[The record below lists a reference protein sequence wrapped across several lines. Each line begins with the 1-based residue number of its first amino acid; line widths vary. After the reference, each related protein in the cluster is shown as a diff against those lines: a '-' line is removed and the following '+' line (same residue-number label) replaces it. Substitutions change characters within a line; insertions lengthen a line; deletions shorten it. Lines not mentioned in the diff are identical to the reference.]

1 MKFNDLLSFLQA
13 SKNSQITVHRGGLA
27 CRAKLACSL
36 LQKGRSVAL
45 VARNPAER
53 LELKA
58 LLQLFTPQLS
68 AGDVAPGLA
77 SWDEPFLHFPPVQP
91 GVQNKAENAQRM
103 AALFGLQNKSGPV
116 GILSCL
122 DNFLLKTP
130 PKNWLPNHN
139 LLVQNGQDIAQDFLL
154 EQAIAWGYVR
164 QPMLSQPGEISVRGD
179 ILDIFVPGYN
189 HPVRIEFFGDS
200 IEQIRLFDVS
210 SQRSIAACD
219 ELMIIPAAPI
229 VFAPSEVDEAKKY
242 WQQLEKAGSVASALV
257 DKLWRGVER
266 DGLLASLQ
274 PGLFYE
280 QSSNLMAQLP
290 QDTIFLLPP
299 AEELGGLFEEEL
311 ARWKKIME
319 GSQDAEQAGEASEKS
334 WQPVKSGLPGA
345 TLAQPLKLI
354 LTSQDDILKRIK
366 ASSRV
371 FFEEL
376 PFGPSALAGDEE
388 NFALNSPSGP
398 QSTWHAGPH
407 ASPYA
412 SLNAAS
418 PHANLKAASP
428 DASPAAILDFPE
440 RSIRSFSELFPLPG
454 DRERPWNRFVEQL
467 KAWKGEAKTV
477 LLSFPTARSRAKFL
491 NLIEQDGINPVLNY
505 NPATPGIY
513 ALVSPFRQGAELPWA
528 GLIILGEDV
537 IQPRKQGSERVKSR
551 AFAGLDKYDDLKPG
565 DHLVHRDFGVGR
577 FEGLHSLK
585 LGDVEADF
593 LLLIYSDDDKFYLP
607 VDRLSLIQ
615 RFKGPDGLVPP
626 LDKLGGSSWQASK
639 SKVKKAI
646 EQIAQDLVEMY
657 AYRKLAKGYGY
668 GQVNELF
675 SEFEASFGFEET
687 PDQARAIDEVLE
699 DMDRPEA
706 MDRLV
711 CGDVG
716 FGKTEVALRA
726 AFRAAAAGKQVALLC
741 PTTVLAEQHYKTFTS
756 RLSGFGLNVG
766 LLSRFVSRKDQLTVL
781 ENSAKGL
788 IDVLIGTHRLL
799 SGDVKMPNLS
809 LLILDEEQRFG
820 VRHKEKLKQ
829 LKQNI
834 DVLTLTATPIPRT
847 LQLSIAGLRGL
858 SVIETAPPERK
869 PVASMVIQRD
879 DAVLKGVLERELARQ
894 GQIFWVYNRVQDIE
908 RVVEY
913 VRKLAPE
920 ARVAI
925 AHGQMPERQLEDAM
939 HKFWHGEIDILVCT
953 AIIESGLDFPRA
965 NTLVVDQAQH
975 FGLGQLYQLRGRVG
989 RSDLQA
995 YAVFVAPG
1003 ETKSAPKQ
1011 LGAFRER
1018 LRVILDMDYLGAG
1031 FQVAMED
1038 LRIRGA
1044 GNILGEAQSGH
1055 MARVGL
1061 DLYLEMLEEAVGRL
1075 KGDSRL
1081 EIKETELSIGI
1092 PALIPANYIQDSTQ
1106 RLKYYKA
1113 LSSAPDAKTQED
1125 VELELRDLFGP
1136 LPDEL
1141 INFIAVL
1148 VLKRLLTK
1156 LQVAKADIYES
1167 KLKLSWIG
1175 ASEAIDPVLFV
1186 TWVGQQQGRAKV
1198 LPQNAIEYKLNT
1210 SLPIAQRL
1218 LAACN
1223 DLQGLLAADKD

>member
-1 MKFNDLLSFLQA
+1 MKFNDLLAFLLA
-13 SKNSQITVHRGGLA
+13 SKTSQITVHRGGLT
-27 CRAKLACSL
+27 CRAKLACTL
-36 LQKGRSVAL
+36 LEKGRSVAL
-45 VARNPAER
+45 IARNPAER

-58 LLQLFTPQLS
+58 LLQLFSPQLS
-68 AGDVAPGLA
+68 CGDINPGFA

-91 GVQNKAENAQRM
+91 GIQNKVENAQRM
-103 AALFGLQNKSGPV
+103 AALFGLQNKNGPLGV
-116 GILSCL
+116 LSCL

-139 LLVQNGQDIAQDFLL
+139 LLVQNGQEISQEFLL

-189 HPVRIEFFGDS
+189 HPLRIEFFGDS
-200 IEQIRLFDVS
+200 IEQIRLFNAS
-210 SQRSIAACD
+210 NQRSMATCD
-219 ELMIIPAAPI
+219 ELIIIPAAPI
-229 VFAPSEVDEAKKY
+229 IFVPNEVDEAKQY
-242 WQQLEKAGSVASALV
+242 WQRLEKSRALSSALV
-257 DKLWRGVER
+257 DELWRGVER
-266 DGLLASLQ
+266 NGYVPNLQ
-274 PGLFYE
+274 PGLYYE
-280 QSSNLMAQLP
+280 QSSSLMAQLP
-290 QDTIFLLPP
+290 EDTIFLLPP
-299 AEELGGLFEEEL
+299 QEELGALFEDEL
-311 ARWKKIME
+311 ARWKQSIEKAKGEFVSAE
-319 GSQDAEQAGEASEKS
+319 GFKGSHSDSGDDFGDDTGNSGVFESSVYIETSKKVGHLGQA
-334 WQPVKSGLPGA
+334 W
-345 TLAQPLKLI
+345 LAQPLKLI
-354 LTSQDDILKRIK
+354 LNNQDDILNRLKL
-366 ASSRV
+366 SSRV

-376 PFGPSALAGDEE
+376 PFGPSTFAGGEE
-388 NFALNSPSGP
+388 NFAL
-398 QSTWHAGPH
+398 
-407 ASPYA
+407 
-412 SLNAAS
+412 SLV
-418 PHANLKAASP
+418 
-428 DASPAAILDFPE
+428 DAEDTALDFPE
-440 RSIRSFSELFPLPG
+440 RSIRSFSDLFPLPV
-454 DRERPWNRFVEQL
+454 DRERPWHRFVEQL
-467 KAWKGEAKTV
+467 KAWKSEAKTV

-491 NLIEQDGINPVLNY
+491 NLIEQDGIVPALNY
-505 NPATPGIY
+505 NPGTPGIY

-528 GLIILGEDV
+528 GLIVLGEDV
-537 IQPRKQGSERVKSR
+537 IQPRKQERERVKSR

-593 LLLIYSDDDKFYLP
+593 LLLIYADDDKFYLP

-615 RFKGPDGLVPP
+615 RFKGPDGLMPP

-687 PDQARAIDEVLE
+687 PDQARVIDEVLE

-766 LLSRFVSRKDQLTVL
+766 LLSRFVSRKDQVEVL

-869 PVASMVIQRD
+869 PVNSMVIQRD
-879 DAVLKGVLERELARQ
+879 DAILKAVLERELARQ

-920 ARVAI
+920 AKVAI
-925 AHGQMPERQLEDAM
+925 AHGQMPERQLEEAM

-995 YAVFVAPG
+995 YAVFIAPG

-1011 LGAFRER
+1011 FGAFKER

-1061 DLYLEMLEEAVGRL
+1061 DLYLEMLEDAVARL

-1081 EIKETELSIGI
+1081 EVKETELSIGVS
-1092 PALIPANYIQDSTQ
+1092 ALIPASYIQDSTQ

-1113 LSSAPDAKTQED
+1113 LSSALDAKTQED

-1136 LPDEL
+1136 LPEEL

-1175 ASEAIDPVLFV
+1175 ASQALDPATFV
-1186 TWVGQQQGRAKV
+1186 RWVGQQQGRAKV
-1198 LPQNAIEYKLNT
+1198 LPQSALEYKLDV
-1210 SLPIAQRL
+1210 SVPVAERL
-1218 LAACN
+1218 LAACKH
-1223 DLQGLLAADKD
+1223 LQGLLPNEEN

>member
-1 MKFNDLLSFLQA
+1 MIRVFMKFNDLLSFLQA

-45 VARNPAER
+45 IARNPAER

-58 LLQLFTPQLS
+58 LLQLLSPQLS

-77 SWDEPFLHFPPVQP
+77 SWDEPFLHFPPIQP
-91 GVQNKAENAQRM
+91 GIQNKSENAQRM
-103 AALFGLQNKSGPV
+103 AALFGLQNKSGPI

-139 LLVQNGQDIAQDFLL
+139 LLVQSGQDIGQDFLL
-154 EQAIAWGYVR
+154 EQAISWGYVR

-189 HPVRIEFFGDS
+189 HPLRIEFFGDS

-210 SQRSIAACD
+210 SQRSMAACD
-219 ELMIIPAAPI
+219 ELIIIPAAPVI
-229 VFAPSEVDEAKKY
+229 FAPNEMDEAKKY
-242 WQQLEKAGSVASALV
+242 WQRLEKSGAVDSALV
-257 DKLWRGVER
+257 DKLWRGIER
-266 DGLLASLQ
+266 DGSLASLQ
-274 PGLFYE
+274 PGLYYE
-280 QSSNLMAQLP
+280 QSSTLMAQLP
-290 QDTIFLLPP
+290 ADTIFLLPP
-299 AEELGGLFEEEL
+299 AEELDVLFEEEL
-311 ARWKKIME
+311 ARWKKAME
-319 GSQDAEQAGEASEKS
+319 GAQGGEQAGEAAEKS
-334 WQPVKSGLPGA
+334 WQSVKSGQSGEFGQSGLPGA
-345 TLAQPLKLI
+345 SLAQPLKLI
-354 LTSQDDILKRIK
+354 LSSQSDILKRIET
-366 ASSRV
+366 SSRV

-376 PFGPSALAGDEE
+376 PFGPSTLAGGEE
-388 NFALNSPSGP
+388 NFALISPNN
-398 QSTWHAGPH
+398 QAGVMPD
-407 ASPYA
+407 ARQ
-412 SLNAAS
+412 N
-418 PHANLKAASP
+418 SP
-428 DASPAAILDFPE
+428 DAQQNRQETILDFPE
-440 RSIRSFSELFPLPG
+440 RSIRSFAELFPLPG
-454 DRERPWNRFVEQL
+454 DRERPWSRFVEQL
-467 KAWKGEAKTV
+467 KAWKGEAKSV

-491 NLIEQDGINPVLNY
+491 NLIEQDGITPTLSY
-505 NPATPGIY
+505 NPGTPGIY
-513 ALVSPFRQGAELPWA
+513 ALVSPFRSGAELPWA

-585 LGDVEADF
+585 LGDIEADF
-593 LLLIYSDDDKFYLP
+593 LLLIYADDDKFYLP

-615 RFKGPDGLVPP
+615 RFKGPDGLMPP

-879 DAVLKGVLERELARQ
+879 DAVLKGVLERELARK

-913 VRKLAPE
+913 VRKLAPD
-920 ARVAI
+920 AKVAI

-1061 DLYLEMLEEAVGRL
+1061 DLYLEMLEEAVARL

-1167 KLKLSWIG
+1167 KLKLSWMG
-1175 ASEAIDPVLFV
+1175 ASEAIDPAIFV
-1186 TWVGQQQGRAKV
+1186 TWVGKQQGRAKV
-1198 LPQNAIEYKLNT
+1198 LPQNALEYKLNA
-1210 SLPIAQRL
+1210 SLPIAERL

-1223 DLQGLLAADKD
+1223 DLQGLLPADES